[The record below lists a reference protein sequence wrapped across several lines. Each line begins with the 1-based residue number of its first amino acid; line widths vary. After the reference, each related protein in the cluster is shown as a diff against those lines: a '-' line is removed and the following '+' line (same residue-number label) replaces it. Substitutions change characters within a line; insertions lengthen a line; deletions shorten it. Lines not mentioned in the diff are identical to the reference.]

1 MTLPEEW
8 FYSIQNTRKFL
19 VDLLDRT
26 QTPKVPKDIRS
37 IASDCLKH
45 FPYDFEIKELHKMY
59 EVSHKNKNV
68 IIDETNKELHRLANE
83 LATAQLR
90 LNEVTSTLQAFI
102 SKY

>member
-1 MTLPEEW
+1 
-8 FYSIQNTRKFL
+8 
-19 VDLLDRT
+19 
-26 QTPKVPKDIRS
+26 
-37 IASDCLKH
+37 
-45 FPYDFEIKELHKMY
+45 MY
-59 EVSHKNKNV
+59 EVSHKSKNV